1 MRKIIAIATL
11 AILGFA
17 NAAQAFDNQ
26 DEASYNLAQVE
37 RHYTHSQVEEG
48 EKPLTKEE
56 LTAIIWASKDFK
68 DLSVDDKG
76 EKAKLPEDETAKK
89 VA

>member
-1 MRKIIAIATL
+1 MRKIIALATL

-37 RHYTHSQVEEG
+37 RHHTHSQVEEG
-48 EKPLTKEE
+48 DTPMTKEE
-56 LTAIIWASKDFK
+56 LTKAIWTSEGFKELSADNKGVDPKD
-68 DLSVDDKG
+68 
-76 EKAKLPEDETAKK
+76 EKLKNP
-89 VA
+89 